1 MFRCG
6 AKSSVNC
13 GMRMRNILLGLCG
26 LLLISACG
34 KDQVEEDRALILDY
48 IEDKGLDATEGSE
61 GLFYVIDT
69 VGNGVSPAVTDE
81 VKVDYEG
88 FLLDG
93 TKFDSSVDRG
103 APSTFPLSGVI
114 RGWQLGIPKF
124 SEGGSG
130 WLLIPS
136 ELGYGKNPPS
146 GSVIGKNEVLVFW
159 VKLYEVL

>member
-1 MFRCG
+1 MFK
-6 AKSSVNC
+6 AEFKLSVDC
-13 GMRMRNILLGLCG
+13 GMRTIYLLLGLFF
-26 LLLISACG
+26 LVSACG
-34 KDQVEEDRALILDY
+34 KDQMEEDRALILQY
-48 IEDKGLDATEGSE
+48 IEDNGLDATEGSE
-61 GLFYVIDT
+61 GLFYTVDT
-69 VGNGVSPAVTDE
+69 VGNGVTPAVTDE
-81 VKVDYEG
+81 VLVDYEG

-93 TKFDSSVDRG
+93 TKFDSSIDRG
-103 APSTFPLSGVI
+103 QAATFPLTAVI
-114 RGWQLGIPKF
+114 RGWQLGIPNY